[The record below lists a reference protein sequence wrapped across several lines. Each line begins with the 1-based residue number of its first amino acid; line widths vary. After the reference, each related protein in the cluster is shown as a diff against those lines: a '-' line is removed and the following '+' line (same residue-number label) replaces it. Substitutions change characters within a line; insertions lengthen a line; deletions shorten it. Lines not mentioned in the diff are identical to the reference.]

1 METIMVV
8 DDDPAI
14 REIFCAYLGMH
25 GYATIAAAGGAECLD
40 LLKARTPDLILL
52 DLMMEPMDGWETL
65 LTIRHTPSDRDIPVI
80 IITGKQPAPDEIIQ
94 YGGFI
99 EDFILK
105 PVDFTQVVACLD
117 RIIEKDRD
125 LHREID
131 RIRNDTPD
139 PELLDEY
146 TRLLRFIRGAHT
158 LKKRYRDRQWADR
171 IPLARQEERLLL
183 LHKKFHMPDSLLER
197 DEGS

>member
-1 METIMVV
+1 MDTILVV

-25 GYATIAAAGGAECLD
+25 GFTALAAAGGAECLD
-40 LLKARTPDLILL
+40 LLKTRKPDLILL

-65 LTIRHTPSDRDIPVI
+65 LAIRHNPSYHDIPVI
-80 IITGKQPAPDEIIQ
+80 IITGKQPAPEEIVQ

-105 PVDFTQVVACLD
+105 PVDFTLVVACLN

-125 LHREID
+125 LQREID
-131 RIRNDTPD
+131 RIRNDNPD
-139 PELLDEY
+139 QELLDEY
-146 TRLLRFIRGAHT
+146 IRLLRFIRGAHT

-171 IPLARQEERLLL
+171 ITLARQEERLLQ
-183 LHKKFHMPDSLLER
+183 LHKKFNMPDYLLER
-197 DEGS
+197 DEGT

>member
-1 METIMVV
+1 MNTIMVV

-25 GYATIAAAGGAECLD
+25 GYTTLAAAGGTECLD
-40 LLKARTPDLILL
+40 LLKAQKPDLILL

-65 LTIRHTPSDRDIPVI
+65 LAIRHNPSSHDIPVI
-80 IITGKQPAPDEIIQ
+80 IITGKQPAPEEIIR

-99 EDFILK
+99 EDFIVK
-105 PVDFTQVVACLD
+105 PVDFSLVVACLN
-117 RIIEKDRD
+117 RIIEKDRT

-131 RIRNDTPD
+131 RIGNDRQD

-146 TRLLRFIRGAHT
+146 TRLLRLLRSAHI
-158 LKKRYRDRQWADR
+158 LKKRYSDRGWADR
-171 IPLARQEERLLL
+171 ILLARQEERLLQ
-183 LHKKFHMPDSLLER
+183 LHKKFNLPDTLLDR
-197 DEGS
+197 NEGG